1 MAAAGRN
8 IVCLSALLTAVA
20 VCRAEPVVL
29 RGEQVPALLGAPVSS
44 LRLVGRDGTLL
55 PLQVDEV
62 TEEGEYVC
70 DRGTEPNADSGNAVL
85 DRSDEIVFMYE
96 DCLPCRD
103 NDQRR
108 NSDSPENNRIRQ
120 VLLRIGATDRCRE
133 ALLCADTSL
142 PVCTRR
148 YISYDHTR
156 QLCTTPR
163 YYARFAPDR
172 FHFVRA
178 GIAGKKA
185 GTWIDLTR
193 ELRIDIQLRALWGL
207 LPVHYTEDNLICF
220 VKRYKVGPLRLI
232 RRGDLHL
239 QLGPGIRG
247 SRAAVN
253 QICYPSMVSVPVS
266 ISLPVR
272 FKHFFRDAYL
282 EMAPVITDAG
292 ADFLFSVPGCAIG
305 RLVGGCDTVTEFIPC
320 ELNANPFTLLREG
333 YGLGWVVQSDIP
345 SHPENRSGFMFNRPS
360 IRSGRADCGYRLMIQ
375 DVPRGR
381 YTVVNRVLFTRRDNP
396 AIAEEFKALRQ
407 PATVVCNGKVSENRL
422 TYDIMSGEHRRNT
435 GKNP

>member
-1 MAAAGRN
+1 MAGRG
-8 IVCLSALLTAVA
+8 IGIPLVLLTVVA

-29 RGEQVPALLGAPVSS
+29 RGEQVPDLLGVPVSS
-44 LRLVGRDGTLL
+44 LRLTGRDGTLL

-62 TEEGEYVC
+62 TDDGEYVC
-70 DRGTEPNADSGNAVL
+70 DRGREPNADSGSTVL
-85 DRSDEIVFMYE
+85 DSSDEIVFMYE
-96 DCLPCRD
+96 DCIPCRD
-103 NDQRR
+103 NDPQRLPV
-108 NSDSPENNRIRQ
+108 SPENEQARS
-120 VLLRIGATDRCRE
+120 VLLRIGTADRCRE
-133 ALLCADTSL
+133 ALLRADSSL
-142 PVCTRR
+142 PVCTQR
-148 YISYDHTR
+148 YISYDAAK
-156 QLCTTPR
+156 QECTTPR

-178 GIAGKKA
+178 GIAGKTA

-239 QLGPGIRG
+239 RIGPGIRG

-272 FKHFFRDAYL
+272 FRHFFRDAYL

-305 RLVGGCDTVTEFIPC
+305 RRVGGSDTVAEFIPC
-320 ELNANPFTLLREG
+320 ELNVNPFTLLHEG

-345 SHPENRSGFMFNRPS
+345 SHSENRSGFMFNRPS

-407 PATVVCNGKVSENRL
+407 PVPVVCNGKVSENRL
-422 TYDIMSGEHRRNT
+422 TYENSSGAHRRNP